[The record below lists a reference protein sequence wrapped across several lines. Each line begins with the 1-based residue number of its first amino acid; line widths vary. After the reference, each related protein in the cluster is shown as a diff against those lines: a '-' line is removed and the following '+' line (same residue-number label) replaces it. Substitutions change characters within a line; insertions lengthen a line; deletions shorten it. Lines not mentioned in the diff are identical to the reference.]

1 MSEIKLTQDALRKSI
16 AKAQRNQTESVKPI
30 GANQEELDVVE
41 GDSEGEELCI
51 SDTAGELEKGMK
63 WDEEEN
69 AGDFSLE
76 EKEICDLADE
86 AKEHDDDW

>member
-1 MSEIKLTQDALRKSI
+1 MRKSI
-16 AKAQRNQTESVKPI
+16 AKVQRNRTGSVKSVS
-30 GANQEELDVVE
+30 AKQAEELDEVE
-41 GDSEGEELCI
+41 GDSEGEESNI
-51 SDTAGELEKGMK
+51 SATELEKGMN
-63 WDEEEN
+63 WDGEEN

>member
-1 MSEIKLTQDALRKSI
+1 MRKSI
-16 AKAQRNQTESVKPI
+16 AKAQRNQPGSVEPECAK
-30 GANQEELDVVE
+30 QEELDEVE
-41 GDSEGEELCI
+41 GDSEGEDSNI
-51 SDTAGELEKGMK
+51 SDTTGEREKGMR